1 MFYSSPFIVFRGE
14 NVAMQAHDEVPVIR
28 ANNEVPINGPNNT
41 DLFNAMIYPFT
52 RIVIYGAIWYQG
64 KTTKF

>member
-1 MFYSSPFIVFRGE
+1 MAIQPSNELPVFKS
-14 NVAMQAHDEVPVIR
+14 
-28 ANNEVPINGPNNT
+28 NNGVPINGPNQT

-52 RIVIYGAIWYQG
+52 RTVIYGAIWYQG

>member
-1 MFYSSPFIVFRGE
+1 
-14 NVAMQAHDEVPVIR
+14 MQAHDEVPVIR